1 MTSSLLLERPEH
13 DGDHAEVAG
22 VDEVDGP
29 LAVVGA
35 DLAVGALE
43 EQVSGREEE
52 NRLLAFVGASVL
64 KGMIFN

>member
-52 NRLLAFVGASVL
+52 NRLLAFAGARVL